1 MKKSKNRFFR
11 HRKPTYPNFFHSI
24 NLSMDKVYDTK
35 NNFCLAFPYRKIG
48 RKKGSKKVIFWKK
61 IFFGKTQKHMVFI
74 LEKVKLGVGLYF
86 SGALLIWDVWDMV
99 EKNTQSLWPKFR
111 FSPIAPYCTSTRLRI
126 TQNLVEDSFLYI
138 LYNFEVKR
146 TLFAQ
151 AGNIIPRWWFLP
163 KKSIIDLS
171 SPIKM
176 ASIIRL
182 VWKFASMLRLSRA
195 FKIAMKLDDRRRSLF
210 DLPDF

>member
-1 MKKSKNRFFR
+1 M
-11 HRKPTYPNFFHSI
+11 
-24 NLSMDKVYDTK
+24 
-35 NNFCLAFPYRKIG
+35 
-48 RKKGSKKVIFWKK
+48 
-61 IFFGKTQKHMVFI
+61 
-74 LEKVKLGVGLYF
+74 GVGIYF
-86 SGALLIWDVWDMV
+86 SGAISIWDVWDTA

-111 FSPIAPYCTSTRLRI
+111 FSPIAPQCTSTRLRI

-146 TLFAQ
+146 TLFAE
-151 AGNIIPRWWFLP
+151 ARKIIPRWWFLP

-182 VWKFASMLRLSRA
+182 VWKFASILRLSRA
-195 FKIAMKLDDRRRSLF
+195 FKIAMKLDDRRRLL
-210 DLPDF
+210 LPARFLATTALKLKTIS